1 MNDEYLTPIKTSEL
15 LKVTTRTLQ
24 NWDLDGKLKCFRTEG
39 GHRRFLLSDIRKLMH
54 PNEVVRRKIA
64 YCRVS
69 KASQKEELQK
79 QIEFLKARN
88 PAHEIIYDIGSGL
101 NFKRKEFQAILDSA
115 IKGDIAE
122 IVVTHK
128 DRLCRF
134 GFELFERIVNSTNGK
149 IVVLD
154 QGETSPD
161 KELVDDL
168 ISIVSVFSSR
178 VAGLRDR
185 SLRRQIKRANE
196 NTKDTA
202 SPEPKGESDPERD
215 DGEVSV
221 VL

>member
-1 MNDEYLTPIKTSEL
+1 MNDEYLTPIKTSEM

-24 NWDLDGKLKCFRTEG
+24 NWDLDGKIKCFRTEG

-54 PNEVVRRKIA
+54 PNQIIRRKIA

-69 KASQKEELQK
+69 TSSQKEDLQR
-79 QIEFLKARN
+79 QIEFFQLRY
-88 PAHEIIYDIGSGL
+88 PTHEIIKDTGSGL
-101 NFKRKEFQAILDSA
+101 NFKRKGLNSILDAA
-115 IKGDIAE
+115 IKGDIEE

-134 GFELFERIVNSTNGK
+134 GFELLERIIHSTNGK